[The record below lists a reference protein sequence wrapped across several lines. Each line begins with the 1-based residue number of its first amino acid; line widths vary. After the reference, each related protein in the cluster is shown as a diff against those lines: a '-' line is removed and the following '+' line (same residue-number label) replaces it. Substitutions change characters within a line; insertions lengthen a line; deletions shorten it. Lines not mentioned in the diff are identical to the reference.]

1 MEVNEHTVPRIR
13 RGSITNAGEV
23 FRSFFASQ
31 PVLYGSGPE
40 YVRDLEQFMDTFIKI
55 TKSETKFK
63 GVIITAPHDTNTV
76 KTVVSD
82 GYTYHNV
89 AIICLYRNRLDPSS
103 GHAVPY
109 VKMNDRWYVGDD
121 EKGMLILR
129 KNGPP
134 TWQTI
139 YSKTWGVTGM
149 YYFYINEIL
158 PVFPL
163 VQLNRY
169 GFHGKIA
176 FKQHV
181 SSCWGDSIQTVIMN
195 ANGFREQFVHLYN
208 LVKSTPGVFSGTPPE
223 ILDKCMTK
231 LSAILAIP
239 PTPYNHTSNV
249 HRVLLLI
256 SFSFIRMISWEP
268 PYGIFTYVDHI
279 QGTSG
284 LHLLQLNSSEG
295 ADSADP
301 RVNFRITDSF
311 GGKRSKRSKP
321 KTRKRKN

>member
-1 MEVNEHTVPRIR
+1 MHLDGSIAPRIR
-13 RGSITNAGEV
+13 RGSITNAGEM
-23 FRSFFASQ
+23 FRTFFASQ
-31 PVLYGSGPE
+31 PLIYGSGPE
-40 YVRDLEQFMDTFIKI
+40 YVRDLEQFMDTFIQI

-63 GVIITAPHDTNTV
+63 GTIINVPHDPNLV
-76 KTVVSD
+76 KTIILD

-89 AIICLYRNRLDPSS
+89 AIICLYRNQANLSS
-103 GHAVPY
+103 SHAVPY

-121 EKGMLILR
+121 EKGMLVLR

-134 TWQTI
+134 TWNTV
-139 YSKTWGVTGM
+139 YSKTWVITGM

-158 PVFPL
+158 PVFPIIE
-163 VQLNRY
+163 LNKY

-195 ANGFREQFVHLYN
+195 ANGFREQFVHLYR
-208 LVKSTPGVFSGTPPE
+208 LLKSTPEVFTGTPLE
-223 ILDKCMTK
+223 ILEKCMIRV
-231 LSAILAIP
+231 SNILAIKP
-239 PTPYNHTSNV
+239 SRYDHTSSV
-249 HRVLLLI
+249 HRVLLLL
-256 SFSFIRMISWEP
+256 SLSFIRMITWEP
-268 PYGIFTYVDHI
+268 PYGISTYVDHI

-295 ADSADP
+295 ADPGEDI
-301 RVNFRITDSF
+301 RITEPF
-311 GGKRSKRSKP
+311 GGKRSKR